1 MVQIITDSSAD
12 LPRHLINTYGI
23 EVVPLSVRIDGEDYR
38 EGIDLTPEQFFER
51 MALANELPRTS
62 QPSPAQFEELFRLY
76 DAREKEILC
85 LTISSGLSGTYQ
97 SALVARDLCDANV
110 TVFDTLGG
118 SLAHG
123 MMVLRAAE
131 LARDGWSVAEI
142 LPEIVRMRE
151 AMNIFILLDTVE
163 NIVKGG
169 RLSRFKGSVIKTLNI
184 KVILEGQDGKVE
196 MLEKVRG
203 TKRFF
208 ERALELI
215 GERKQDFSD
224 TVIGITHT
232 GNFDDVAFLEREI
245 NARYAPKQILV
256 NYMGAT
262 MGTYAGKG
270 GIILSFA

>member
-38 EGIDLTPEQFFER
+38 EGIDLAPEQFFEK
-51 MALANELPRTS
+51 MAHANALPRTS

-97 SALVARDLCDANV
+97 SAQVARDLCDANV

-142 LPEIVRMRE
+142 LPELVRMRD

-196 MLEKVRG
+196 LLEKVRG

-208 ERALELI
+208 ERAIELI
-215 GERKQDFSD
+215 GERRQDFSD

-232 GNFDDVAFLEREI
+232 GNFDDVVFLEREI